1 MNAEMTV
8 ALQCE
13 LNLLHNQEMIAIQ
26 QMLLLALRNGF
37 SVGELTKFAGHY
49 QTNAAVVEN
58 RNGNYYVNYATGDGY
73 FSRSFGYDYQCA
85 QNFADTFDTWWY

>member
-1 MNAEMTV
+1 MNTEMTPT
-8 ALQCE
+8 LQCE
-13 LNLLHNQEMIAIQ
+13 LSLLNNIETVAVQ

-37 SVGELTKFAGHY
+37 SIEELIKFARHY

-73 FSRSFGYDYQCA
+73 FSRCFDYDHPGA
-85 QNFADTFDTWWY
+85 QKFANMFDTWWC